1 MYCMNCG
8 AQMDDNA
15 AFCPICNMP
24 VVPQPEQSYDY
35 GQKDVNQGFVNPTVE
50 NGAPVRKKRTRKK
63 LSRGK
68 KVCIAAGV
76 LAVMVLAVWIYYL
89 KSPARQVVKELRE
102 DNYVQAYATYN
113 DEVDGSMI
121 QEKLLNV
128 LLKQE
133 LKRMDRA
140 FEADEMDFD
149 TIVGRLNVI
158 LRFDIREINERV
170 YEQIIAI
177 ATVIMEDYE
186 TENIDYEG
194 ASEQISALVDLCNN
208 EDKAVELTKL
218 LSELSELKAS
228 RDAYAKA
235 EEAYEA
241 GNYST
246 ALDEYSQ
253 VSENDSNYEDAQTKI
268 AECTEQYRQEILD
281 QMENPESDS
290 EYENAISLVTIALGV
305 LPEDAEL
312 TERLNSLTEE
322 YAALLKSEALTQGT
336 EYINAGNYAEAFA
349 LINKALEYNEG
360 DSELVSFLTSS
371 QSAYESYIAE
381 QVNAFTAGYD
391 YDSALA
397 LLDTALSTLPDST
410 ALTELREQTEE
421 NQPVKLCDIKVAESE
436 YYEQITE
443 LVVTEDS
450 MGNQYNPGNLFK
462 VSCYFG
468 SSSDIKKGY
477 AKYYL
482 NGDYT
487 KLKGTIVA
495 ADDSEI
501 TGCVLTVYGDNKI
514 LYTSNLITRSTS
526 PLAFDLDVTGITWI
540 HMEFSVPEDTEG
552 AEWDRWMRVLL
563 ADMTLYKN

>member
-1 MYCMNCG
+1 MYCMSCG

-24 VVPQPEQSYDY
+24 VVPQPEQPYDY

-113 DEVDGSMI
+113 EEVDGSMI
-121 QEKLLNV
+121 QEKLLNA

-140 FEADEMDFD
+140 FEADEMAFD

-158 LRFDIREINERV
+158 LRFDIREINDRV

-177 ATVIMEDYE
+177 ATAIMEDYE
-186 TENIDYEG
+186 IENIDYNS
-194 ASEQISALVDLCNN
+194 ASEQLSALADLCNN

-281 QMENPESDS
+281 QTENPESDS

-305 LPEDAEL
+305 LPEDEEL

-371 QSAYESYIAE
+371 QSAYESYITE

-410 ALTELREQTEE
+410 ALTELREQTEK

-436 YYEQITE
+436 NYEQITE

-462 VSCYFG
+462 VSCYRG
-468 SSSDIKKGY
+468 VGEDKGY

-482 NGDYT
+482 NGEYT
-487 KLKGTIVA
+487 KLKGIIVA

-514 LYTSNLITRSTS
+514 LYTSQLITRSTS
-526 PLAFDLDVTGITWI
+526 PLVLDLDVTGITWI

-552 AEWDRWMRVLL
+552 TEWNRWMRVLL